1 MFGMQEATQIRRD
14 YASASSSPVSAVVY
28 QSRAVSPLSPSDLLQ
43 LTLAAQARNRHEALT
58 GVMLYDNQTFFQ
70 WLEGPR
76 DSVDRV
82 MHSICRD
89 HRHTSIEVFST
100 QTVPARTFPGWD
112 MGLAA
117 TGANPDSLPDQFAE
131 VLPDLLEG
139 LRRCPQAAPSL
150 LAKLDPRNRDAPAAS
165 GRFATIPQSRK
176 TADVLHNV
184 MVSAVIPQLARQH
197 RSPAQMPKTRQGAAH
212 PRARELADL
221 LVGTDPAV
229 ALALIQELQARD
241 ALLSLHASLF
251 EPAARA
257 LGDLWRHDDCSE
269 FDVILGLCRLQ
280 CAVHLFSSPGIQTRP
295 HLPCPAVLVA
305 PEPGEG
311 HSLGATLDSTV
322 LRQAGWFPHCEYPAD
337 DQDLQDLVAATW
349 FDVLDLSL
357 SPAFSREHRLSDL
370 AGTIVKARYAS
381 RNPALMVVVAGRA
394 FAENTSNASAVGA
407 DLATTS
413 SLKVDR
419 SILRLLQSADA
430 EAVRH

>member
-1 MFGMQEATQIRRD
+1 MFGMQEATRIRRD
-14 YASASSSPVSAVVY
+14 HASASSSPVSAVVY
-28 QSRAVSPLSPSDLLQ
+28 QSRAVNPLSPSDLLQ

-82 MHSICRD
+82 MQSIYRD
-89 HRHTSIEVFST
+89 RRHTSIEVLST
-100 QTVPARTFPGWD
+100 QTVPARTFPEWD
-112 MGLAA
+112 MGLAV
-117 TGANPDSLPDQFAE
+117 TGANLGSLPDQFAE
-131 VLPDLLEG
+131 VPPDLVED
-139 LRRCPQAAPSL
+139 LRRYPQAAPSL
-150 LAKLDPRNRDAPAAS
+150 LAKLNPLTRDDPAAS
-165 GRFATIPQSRK
+165 GRFATIPHPRK
-176 TADVLHNV
+176 TTDVLRDV

-197 RSPAQMPKTRQGAAH
+197 PNPAQKPKTRHCATH

-221 LVGTDPAV
+221 LTGIDPAA
-229 ALALIQELQARD
+229 ALALIQELQALD
-241 ALLSLHASLF
+241 APLSLHASLF

-257 LGDLWRHDDCSE
+257 LGDLWRHEDCSE
-269 FDVILGLCRLQ
+269 FDVTLGLCRLQ
-280 CAVHLFSSPGIQTRP
+280 CAVHLLNSPSVQTRP

-311 HSLGATLDSTV
+311 HSLGAALDSTV

-370 AGTIVKARYAS
+370 AETIVKARYAS

-394 FAENTSNASAVGA
+394 FAENISNASAVGA
-407 DLATTS
+407 DLAATS

-419 SILRLLQSADA
+419 SILRLLQSAGA